1 MGDNWLL
8 YLLGGGAG
16 GTAISALI
24 GKIKGRGERQKD
36 SAEAVVIIT
45 NAFEKTL
52 KAVQESAQAAI
63 KVANENFIMSTDRE
77 GRLLEIIK
85 ADAEYKTRMEAK
97 YAELDKRFMVRGEI
111 INKAADCKFL
121 KNKPNTECPV
131 IKSNVKG
138 LPVERCETCDVKDVH
153 K

>member
-1 MGDNWLL
+1 MGDNWWL

-16 GTAISALI
+16 GTALSALI
-24 GKIKGRGERQKD
+24 SKIKGKGERQKE

-52 KAVQESAQAAI
+52 KAIQDSAEAAI
-63 KVANENFIMSTDRE
+63 KVADENFKMSTDRE
-77 GRLLEIIK
+77 RRLLEIISI
-85 ADAEYKTRMEAK
+85 DAEYKTRMEAK
-97 YAELDKRFMVRGEI
+97 YAELDRRHIVRGEI

-121 KNKPNTECPV
+121 KNKSNTECPV
-131 IKSNVKG
+131 IKANLKG
-138 LPVERCETCDVKDVH
+138 LPVERCETCDVRDVR